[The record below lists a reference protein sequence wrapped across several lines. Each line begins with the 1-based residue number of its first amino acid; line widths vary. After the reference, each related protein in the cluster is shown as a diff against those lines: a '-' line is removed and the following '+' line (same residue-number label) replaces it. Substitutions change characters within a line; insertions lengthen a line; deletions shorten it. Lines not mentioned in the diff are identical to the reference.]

1 MIKTIPHW
9 IIGDQVINIPKNLTK
24 IIWKKH
30 QRNKKGVFKGVS
42 QMIMKGLTNHFIIMM
57 IDLNYPMI
65 KASLEI
71 LKAIIVLIKTKMNQN
86 KLSTNKMKERKSFWK
101 SLRKLIHKEFFAI
114 WIMKKLNNIN
124 NNIKYLTQV

>member
-1 MIKTIPHW
+1 
-9 IIGDQVINIPKNLTK
+9 
-24 IIWKKH
+24 
-30 QRNKKGVFKGVS
+30 
-42 QMIMKGLTNHFIIMM
+42 MIMKGLTNHFIIMM

>member
-1 MIKTIPHW
+1 
-9 IIGDQVINIPKNLTK
+9 
-24 IIWKKH
+24 
-30 QRNKKGVFKGVS
+30 
-42 QMIMKGLTNHFIIMM
+42 MIMKGLTNHFIIMM

-101 SLRKLIHKEFFAI
+101 NLRKLIHKEFFAI

>member
-1 MIKTIPHW
+1 
-9 IIGDQVINIPKNLTK
+9 
-24 IIWKKH
+24 
-30 QRNKKGVFKGVS
+30 
-42 QMIMKGLTNHFIIMM
+42 MIMKGLTNHFIIMM

-101 SLRKLIHKEFFAI
+101 SLRKLIHKGFFAI